1 MVITKSGRKPNLKGK
16 SLMMLNATSEYR
28 FVFNF
33 ESRQFFKRIFYLNET
48 CDRVAWQQIF
58 EDKLRVAVVGVAACN
73 Y

>member
-1 MVITKSGRKPNLKGK
+1 
-16 SLMMLNATSEYR
+16 MMLNATSEYR